1 MTMTA
6 ADLKIKIFSDGADK
20 ASMLELAKHPLV
32 KGFTTNPSL
41 MRKAGVVNYT
51 SFAAEVVA
59 AIPDRH
65 ISFEAFSDELPEME
79 RQARTISTWGANVYA
94 KLPVTN
100 TRGEPLYEM
109 VHRLSREGIKVNL
122 TAVFTHDQV
131 TKAIAALEGGAPAV
145 ISVFAG
151 RIADTGIDPM
161 PAMRDYVARMRQTPN
176 IECIWASTREPFNI
190 AQADSIGCHII
201 TAPADMIKK
210 TATFGR
216 ALEAQSLDTIQVFR
230 QDSIAAC
237 FTF

>member
-1 MTMTA
+1 MTITA
-6 ADLKIKIFSDGADK
+6 ADLKVKIFSDGADI

-51 SFAAEVVA
+51 TFAAEVVA
-59 AIPDRH
+59 AISDRH

-79 RQARTISTWGANVYA
+79 RQARTISSWGEHVYA

-100 TRGEPLYEM
+100 SKGEPLYEI

-122 TAVFTHDQV
+122 TAVFTNDQV
-131 TKAIAALEGGAPAV
+131 TKAIAALDGGAPAI

-151 RIADTGIDPM
+151 RIADTGVDPM
-161 PAMRDYVARMRQTPN
+161 PAMRDYVARMRQTKN

-190 AQADSIGCHII
+190 AQADEIGCHII

-210 TATFGR
+210 TAVFGR
-216 ALEAQSLDTIQVFR
+216 SLEAQSLDTIETFR
-230 QDSIAAC
+230 KDSIASG